1 MCKGKSMK
9 RVAAIDCGTN
19 SIRLLISDIDTS
31 TNTATDVVR
40 EMRIVRLGEGVDK
53 TNAFSPRALERTFK
67 AVEEYDKLLLKH
79 NVEHV
84 RFVATSATRD
94 AQNKA
99 MFIKGVI
106 DRLRIVPEVIAGVE
120 EAALSFDGATRSLRQ
135 KHSAPFLVI
144 DLGGGSTE
152 LVIGDKEP
160 TGAYSM
166 DVGCVRM
173 TERHTPG
180 GNPTKEQEEA
190 IRTDVRNALKVAGTK
205 VDWETAKTVVGV
217 AGTITTVA
225 AHVLNLKTYDPDVLH
240 GASITAEQVSQTAQD
255 FITLTPAQRGALPYM
270 HEGRIE
276 VITAGSIVL
285 DEVMKGIGA
294 QTLIASERDILD
306 GVTWS
311 QVQ

>member
-1 MCKGKSMK
+1 MK

-31 TNTATDVVR
+31 TNTATDVCR

-67 AVEEYDKLLLKH
+67 AIDEYEEILLKH
-79 NVEHV
+79 KVENL

-106 DRLRIVPEVIAGVE
+106 DRLRIVPEVIAGTE

-135 KHSAPFLVI
+135 KHKAPFLII

-152 LVIGDKEP
+152 LVIGDQEP

-180 GNPTKEQEEA
+180 GNPIKAQEEA
-190 IRTDVRNALKVAGTK
+190 IRTDVRNALKEAAKK
-205 VDWETAKTVVGV
+205 VDWQKAQTIVGV
-217 AGTITTVA
+217 AGTVTTVA
-225 AHVLNLKTYDPDVLH
+225 AHILKLKTYDPEVLH
-240 GASITAEQVSQTAQD
+240 GASISAQQISQTAQD
-255 FITLTPAQRGALPYM
+255 FISLTPSQRAALPYM

-285 DEVMKGIGA
+285 DEVMKAIGA

-306 GVTWS
+306 GVAWS

>member
-1 MCKGKSMK
+1 MK

-19 SIRLLISDIDTS
+19 SIRLLISDIDTA

-53 TNAFSPRALERTFK
+53 TNAFLPSSLERTFK
-67 AVEEYDKLLLKH
+67 AVDEYDRLLLKH

-135 KHSAPFLVI
+135 KHTAPFLVI

-180 GNPTKEQEEA
+180 GNPTKAQEEA
-190 IRTDVRNALKVAGTK
+190 IRTDIRNALKVAGTK
-205 VDWETAKTVVGV
+205 VDWKKAQTVVGV

-240 GASITAEQVSQTAQD
+240 GAIITAEQISQTAQD
-255 FITLTPAQRGALPYM
+255 FISLTPIQRGALPYM

-294 QTLIASERDILD
+294 KTLIASERDILD

>member
-1 MCKGKSMK
+1 MK

-67 AVEEYDKLLLKH
+67 AVDEYDKLLLKH

-180 GNPTKEQEEA
+180 GNPTKAQEEA

-205 VDWETAKTVVGV
+205 VDWKTAKTVVGV

-240 GASITAEQVSQTAQD
+240 GVSITAEQVSQTAQD

>member
-1 MCKGKSMK
+1 MK

-19 SIRLLISDIDTS
+19 SIRLLISDIDTA

-53 TNAFSPRALERTFK
+53 TNAFLPSALERTFK
-67 AVEEYDKLLLKH
+67 AVDEYEKLLLKH

-135 KHSAPFLVI
+135 KHTAPFLVI

-205 VDWETAKTVVGV
+205 VDWKKAQTVVGV

-240 GASITAEQVSQTAQD
+240 GAIITAEQISQTAQD
-255 FITLTPAQRGALPYM
+255 FISLTPSQRGALPYM

-294 QTLIASERDILD
+294 KTLIASERDILD

>member
-1 MCKGKSMK
+1 VK

-31 TNTATDVVR
+31 TNIATDVCR

-53 TNAFSPRALERTFK
+53 TNAFSPKALERTFK
-67 AVEEYDKLLLKH
+67 AIEEYEQILLKH
-79 NVEHV
+79 KVENL

-106 DRLRIVPEVIAGVE
+106 DRLRIVPEVIAGTE

-135 KHSAPFLVI
+135 KHKAPFLII

-180 GNPTKEQEEA
+180 GNPTKAQEEA
-190 IRTDVRNALKVAGTK
+190 IRTDVRDALKEASKK
-205 VDWETAKTVVGV
+205 VDWQKPQTIVGV
-217 AGTITTVA
+217 AGTVTTVA
-225 AHVLNLKTYDPDVLH
+225 AHILKLKTYDPVVLH
-240 GASITAEQVSQTAQD
+240 GASIGAQQISQTAQD
-255 FITLTPAQRGALPYM
+255 FISLTPSQRAALPYM

-285 DEVMKGIGA
+285 DEVMKAIGA

-306 GVTWS
+306 GVAWS

>member
-1 MCKGKSMK
+1 MK

-19 SIRLLISDIDTS
+19 SIRLLISNIDTS

-40 EMRIVRLGEGVDK
+40 EMRIVRLGEGVDR
-53 TNAFSPRALERTFK
+53 TNAFLPTALERTFK

-135 KHSAPFLVI
+135 KHSAPFLII

-190 IRTDVRNALKVAGTK
+190 IRTDVKNALKVAGTK
-205 VDWETAKTVVGV
+205 VDWKTAKTVVGV

>member
-1 MCKGKSMK
+1 MK

-31 TNTATDVVR
+31 TNTATDVCR

-67 AVEEYDKLLLKH
+67 AIDEYEEILLKH
-79 NVEHV
+79 KVENL

-106 DRLRIVPEVIAGVE
+106 DRLRIVPEVIAGTE

-135 KHSAPFLVI
+135 KHKAPFLII

-152 LVIGDKEP
+152 LVIGDQEQ

-180 GNPTKEQEEA
+180 GNPSKAQEEA
-190 IRTDVRNALKVAGTK
+190 IRTDVRNALKEAAKK
-205 VDWETAKTVVGV
+205 VDWQKAQTIVGV
-217 AGTITTVA
+217 AGTVTTVA
-225 AHVLNLKTYDPDVLH
+225 AHVLKLKTYDPEVLH
-240 GASITAEQVSQTAQD
+240 GASISAQQISQTAQD
-255 FITLTPAQRGALPYM
+255 FISLTPSQRAALPYM

-285 DEVMKGIGA
+285 DEVMKAIGA

-306 GVTWS
+306 GVAWS

>member
-1 MCKGKSMK
+1 MK

-53 TNAFSPRALERTFK
+53 TNAFLPTALERTFK

-205 VDWETAKTVVGV
+205 VDWKTAKTVVGV

-285 DEVMKGIGA
+285 DEVLKGIGA

>member
-1 MCKGKSMK
+1 MK

-31 TNTATDVVR
+31 TKTATDVCR

-67 AVEEYDKLLLKH
+67 AIDEYEEILLKH
-79 NVEHV
+79 KVENL

-106 DRLRIVPEVIAGVE
+106 DRLRIVPEVIAGTE

-135 KHSAPFLVI
+135 KHKAPFLII

-152 LVIGDKEP
+152 LVIGDQEP

-180 GNPTKEQEEA
+180 GNPTKSQEEA
-190 IRTDVRNALKVAGTK
+190 IRTDVRNALKEAAKK
-205 VDWETAKTVVGV
+205 VDWQKAQTIVGV
-217 AGTITTVA
+217 AGTVTTVA
-225 AHVLNLKTYDPDVLH
+225 AHILKLKTYDPEVLH
-240 GASITAEQVSQTAQD
+240 GASISAQQISQTAQD
-255 FITLTPAQRGALPYM
+255 FISLTPSQRAALPYM

-285 DEVMKGIGA
+285 DEVMKAIGA

-306 GVTWS
+306 GVAWS

>member
-1 MCKGKSMK
+1 MK

-53 TNAFSPRALERTFK
+53 TYAFSPRALERTFK
-67 AVEEYDKLLLKH
+67 AVEEYEKLLLKH

-180 GNPTKEQEEA
+180 GNPTKAQEEA
-190 IRTDVRNALKVAGTK
+190 IRTDVRSALKVAATK
-205 VDWETAKTVVGV
+205 VDWKTANTVVGV

-240 GASITAEQVSQTAQD
+240 GASITAEQISQTAQD

-285 DEVMKGIGA
+285 DEVIKGIGA
-294 QTLIASERDILD
+294 KTLIASERDILD

>member
-1 MCKGKSMK
+1 MK

-31 TNTATDVVR
+31 TNTATDVCR

-67 AVEEYDKLLLKH
+67 AIDEYEEILLKH
-79 NVEHV
+79 KVENL

-106 DRLRIVPEVIAGVE
+106 DRLRIVPEVIAGTE

-135 KHSAPFLVI
+135 KHKAPFLII

-152 LVIGDKEP
+152 LVIGDQEP

-180 GNPTKEQEEA
+180 GNPTKSQEEA
-190 IRTDVRNALKVAGTK
+190 IRTDVRNALKEAGKK
-205 VDWETAKTVVGV
+205 VDWQRAQTIVGV
-217 AGTITTVA
+217 AGTVTTVA
-225 AHVLNLKTYDPDVLH
+225 AHILKLKTYDPEVLH
-240 GASITAEQVSQTAQD
+240 GASISAQQISQTAQD
-255 FITLTPAQRGALPYM
+255 FISLTPSQRAALPYM

-285 DEVMKGIGA
+285 DEVMKAIGA

-306 GVTWS
+306 GVAWS

>member
-1 MCKGKSMK
+1 MK

-19 SIRLLISDIDTS
+19 SIRLLISDIETS
-31 TNTATDVVR
+31 TNTATDVCR

-67 AVEEYDKLLLKH
+67 AIDEYEEILLKH
-79 NVEHV
+79 KVENL

-106 DRLRIVPEVIAGVE
+106 DRLRIVPEVIAGTE

-135 KHSAPFLVI
+135 KHKAPFLII

-152 LVIGDKEP
+152 LVIGDQEP

-180 GNPTKEQEEA
+180 GNPTKAQEEA
-190 IRTDVRNALKVAGTK
+190 IRTDVRNALKEAAKK
-205 VDWETAKTVVGV
+205 VDWQKAQTIVGV
-217 AGTITTVA
+217 AGTVTTVA
-225 AHVLNLKTYDPDVLH
+225 AHILKLKTYDPEVLH
-240 GASITAEQVSQTAQD
+240 GASISAQQISQTAQD
-255 FITLTPAQRGALPYM
+255 FISLTPSQRAALPYM

-285 DEVMKGIGA
+285 DEVMKAIGA

-306 GVTWS
+306 GVAWS

>member
-1 MCKGKSMK
+1 MK

-40 EMRIVRLGEGVDK
+40 EMRIVRLGEGVDI

-120 EAALSFDGATRSLRQ
+120 EATLSFDGATRSLRQ
-135 KHSAPFLVI
+135 KYSAPFLVI

-180 GNPTKEQEEA
+180 GNPTKAQEEA
-190 IRTDVRNALKVAGTK
+190 IRTDVRNALKVAATK
-205 VDWETAKTVVGV
+205 VNWETAKTVVGV

-240 GASITAEQVSQTAQD
+240 GASITAEQISQTAQD

-294 QTLIASERDILD
+294 KTLIASERDILD

>member
-1 MCKGKSMK
+1 MK

-135 KHSAPFLVI
+135 KHSAPFLII

-205 VDWETAKTVVGV
+205 VDWKKAQPVVGV

>member
-1 MCKGKSMK
+1 MK

-31 TNTATDVVR
+31 TNTATDVCR
-40 EMRIVRLGEGVDK
+40 EMKIVRLGEGVDK

-67 AVEEYDKLLLKH
+67 AIDEYEQILLKH
-79 NVEHV
+79 KVENL

-106 DRLRIVPEVIAGVE
+106 DRLRIVPEVIAGTE

-135 KHSAPFLVI
+135 KHKAPFLIV

-152 LVIGDKEP
+152 LVIGDQEP
-160 TGAYSM
+160 AGAYSM

-180 GNPTKEQEEA
+180 GNPTKSQEEA
-190 IRTDVRNALKVAGTK
+190 IRTDVRNALKEAGKK
-205 VDWETAKTVVGV
+205 VDWQKAQTIVGV
-217 AGTITTVA
+217 AGTVTTVA
-225 AHVLNLKTYDPDVLH
+225 AHILKLKTYDPEVLH
-240 GASITAEQVSQTAQD
+240 GASISAQLISQTAQD
-255 FITLTPAQRGALPYM
+255 FISLTPSQRAALPYM

-285 DEVMKGIGA
+285 DEVMKAIGA

-306 GVTWS
+306 GVAWS

>member
-1 MCKGKSMK
+1 MK

-31 TNTATDVVR
+31 TNTATDVCR

-67 AVEEYDKLLLKH
+67 AIEEYEQILLKH
-79 NVEHV
+79 KVENL

-106 DRLRIVPEVIAGVE
+106 DRLRIVPEVIAGTE

-135 KHSAPFLVI
+135 KHKAPFLII

-152 LVIGDKEP
+152 LVIGDQEP

-180 GNPTKEQEEA
+180 GNPTKAQEEA
-190 IRTDVRNALKVAGTK
+190 IRTDVRNALKEAAKK
-205 VDWETAKTVVGV
+205 VDWQKAQTIVGV
-217 AGTITTVA
+217 AGTVTTVA
-225 AHVLNLKTYDPDVLH
+225 AHILKLKTYDPEVLH
-240 GASITAEQVSQTAQD
+240 GASISAQQISQTAQD
-255 FITLTPAQRGALPYM
+255 FISLTPSQRAALPYM

-285 DEVMKGIGA
+285 DEVMKAIGA

-306 GVTWS
+306 GVAWS

>member
-1 MCKGKSMK
+1 MK

-31 TNTATDVVR
+31 TNTATDVCR

-67 AVEEYDKLLLKH
+67 AIEEYEQILLKH
-79 NVEHV
+79 KVENL

-106 DRLRIVPEVIAGVE
+106 DRLRIVPEVIAGTE

-135 KHSAPFLVI
+135 KHKAPFLII

-152 LVIGDKEP
+152 LVIGDQEP

-180 GNPTKEQEEA
+180 GNPTKSQEEA
-190 IRTDVRNALKVAGTK
+190 IRTDVRNALKEAGKK
-205 VDWETAKTVVGV
+205 VDWQKAQTIVGV
-217 AGTITTVA
+217 AGTVTTVA
-225 AHVLNLKTYDPDVLH
+225 AHILKLKTYDPEVLH
-240 GASITAEQVSQTAQD
+240 GASISAQQISQTAQD
-255 FITLTPAQRGALPYM
+255 FISLTPSQRAALPYM

-285 DEVMKGIGA
+285 DEVMKAIGA

-306 GVTWS
+306 GVAWS

>member
-1 MCKGKSMK
+1 MK

-31 TNTATDVVR
+31 TNTATDVCR

-67 AVEEYDKLLLKH
+67 AIDEYEEILLKH
-79 NVEHV
+79 KVENL

-106 DRLRIVPEVIAGVE
+106 DRLRIVPEVIAGTE

-135 KHSAPFLVI
+135 KHKAPFLII

-152 LVIGDKEP
+152 LVMGDQEP

-180 GNPTKEQEEA
+180 GNPIKAQEEA
-190 IRTDVRNALKVAGTK
+190 IRTDVRNALKEAAKK
-205 VDWETAKTVVGV
+205 VDWQKAQTIVGV
-217 AGTITTVA
+217 AGTVTTVA
-225 AHVLNLKTYDPDVLH
+225 AHILKLKTYDPEVLH
-240 GASITAEQVSQTAQD
+240 GASISAQQISQTAQD
-255 FITLTPAQRGALPYM
+255 FISLTPSQRAALPYM

-285 DEVMKGIGA
+285 DEVMKAIGA

-306 GVTWS
+306 GVAWS

>member
-1 MCKGKSMK
+1 MK

-31 TNTATDVVR
+31 TNTATDVCR

-67 AVEEYDKLLLKH
+67 AIDEYEEILLKH
-79 NVEHV
+79 KVENL

-106 DRLRIVPEVIAGVE
+106 DRLRIVPEVIAGTE

-135 KHSAPFLVI
+135 KHKAPFLII

-152 LVIGDKEP
+152 LVIGDQEP

-180 GNPTKEQEEA
+180 GNPTKAQEEA
-190 IRTDVRNALKVAGTK
+190 IRTDVRNALKEAAKK
-205 VDWETAKTVVGV
+205 VDWQKAQTIVGV
-217 AGTITTVA
+217 AGTVTTVA
-225 AHVLNLKTYDPDVLH
+225 AHILKLKTYDPEVLH
-240 GASITAEQVSQTAQD
+240 GASISAQQISQTAQD
-255 FITLTPAQRGALPYM
+255 FISLTPSQRAALPYM

-285 DEVMKGIGA
+285 DEVMKAIGA

-306 GVTWS
+306 GVAWS

>member
-1 MCKGKSMK
+1 MK

-31 TNTATDVVR
+31 TNTATDVCR

-67 AVEEYDKLLLKH
+67 AIDEYEEILLKH
-79 NVEHV
+79 KVENL

-94 AQNKA
+94 AQNKT

-106 DRLRIVPEVIAGVE
+106 DRLRIVPEVIAGTE

-135 KHSAPFLVI
+135 KHKAPFLII

-152 LVIGDKEP
+152 LVIGDQEP

-180 GNPTKEQEEA
+180 GNPTKAQEEA
-190 IRTDVRNALKVAGTK
+190 IRTDVRNALKEAAKK
-205 VDWETAKTVVGV
+205 VDWQKAQTIVGV
-217 AGTITTVA
+217 AGTVTTVA
-225 AHVLNLKTYDPDVLH
+225 AHVLKLKTYDPEVLH
-240 GASITAEQVSQTAQD
+240 GASISAQQISQTAQD
-255 FITLTPAQRGALPYM
+255 FISLTPSQRAALPYM

-285 DEVMKGIGA
+285 DEVMKAIGA

-306 GVTWS
+306 GVAWS

>member
-1 MCKGKSMK
+1 MK

-19 SIRLLISDIDTS
+19 SIRLLISDIDTA

-53 TNAFSPRALERTFK
+53 TNAFLPSALERTFK
-67 AVEEYDKLLLKH
+67 AVDEYEKLLLKH

-135 KHSAPFLVI
+135 KHVAPFLVI

-190 IRTDVRNALKVAGTK
+190 IRTDVRNVLKVAGTK
-205 VDWETAKTVVGV
+205 VDWKTAKTVVGV

-294 QTLIASERDILD
+294 KTLIASERDILD

>member
-1 MCKGKSMK
+1 MK

-19 SIRLLISDIDTS
+19 SIRLLISDIDSS

-40 EMRIVRLGEGVDK
+40 EMRIVRLGEGIDK
-53 TNAFSPRALERTFK
+53 TNAFSPRALDRTFK
-67 AVEEYDKLLLKH
+67 AVDEYEKLLVKH

-106 DRLRIVPEVIAGVE
+106 DRLRIVPEVITGVE

-152 LVIGDKEP
+152 LVLGDKEP

-180 GNPTKEQEEA
+180 GNPTKAQEEA
-190 IRTDVRNALKVAGTK
+190 IRTDVRNALKVAGKK
-205 VDWETAKTVVGV
+205 VDWKKAQTVVGV
-217 AGTITTVA
+217 AGTVTTVA
-225 AHVLNLKTYDPDVLH
+225 AHVLNLKTYDPEVLH
-240 GASITAEQVSQTAQD
+240 GATITAEQISQTAQD
-255 FITLTPAQRGALPYM
+255 FISLTPAQRGALPYM

-294 QTLIASERDILD
+294 KNLIASERDILD

>member
-1 MCKGKSMK
+1 MK

-67 AVEEYDKLLLKH
+67 AVDEYEKLLLKH

-180 GNPTKEQEEA
+180 GNPTKAQEEA

-205 VDWETAKTVVGV
+205 VDWKAAKTVVGV

-240 GASITAEQVSQTAQD
+240 GAIITAEQISQTAQD
-255 FITLTPAQRGALPYM
+255 FITLTPTQRGVLPYM

-285 DEVMKGIGA
+285 DEVMQGIGA
-294 QTLIASERDILD
+294 KTLITSERDILD

>member
-1 MCKGKSMK
+1 MK

-135 KHSAPFLVI
+135 KHSAPFLII

-205 VDWETAKTVVGV
+205 VDWKTAKTVVGV

-294 QTLIASERDILD
+294 KTLIASERDILD

>member
-1 MCKGKSMK
+1 MK

-31 TNTATDVVR
+31 TNTATDVCR

-67 AVEEYDKLLLKH
+67 AIDEYEEILLKH
-79 NVEHV
+79 KVENL

-106 DRLRIVPEVIAGVE
+106 DRLRIVPEVIAGTE

-135 KHSAPFLVI
+135 KHKAPFLII

-152 LVIGDKEP
+152 LVIGDQEP

-180 GNPTKEQEEA
+180 GNPTKAQEEA
-190 IRTDVRNALKVAGTK
+190 IRTDVRNALKEAAKK
-205 VDWETAKTVVGV
+205 VDWQKAQTIVGV
-217 AGTITTVA
+217 AGTVTTVA
-225 AHVLNLKTYDPDVLH
+225 AHVLKLKTYDPEVLH
-240 GASITAEQVSQTAQD
+240 GASISAQQISQTAQD
-255 FITLTPAQRGALPYM
+255 FISLTPSQRAALPYM

-276 VITAGSIVL
+276 VITGGSIVL
-285 DEVMKGIGA
+285 DEVMKAIGA

-306 GVTWS
+306 GVAWS

>member
-1 MCKGKSMK
+1 MK
-9 RVAAIDCGTN
+9 RVAVIDCGTN
-19 SIRLLISDIDTS
+19 SIRLLISDIDTA

-53 TNAFSPRALERTFK
+53 TNAFLPSALERTFK
-67 AVEEYDKLLLKH
+67 AVDEYEKLLLKH

-135 KHSAPFLVI
+135 KHTAPFLVI

-180 GNPTKEQEEA
+180 GKPTKAQEEA

-205 VDWETAKTVVGV
+205 VDWKKAQTVVGV

-225 AHVLNLKTYDPDVLH
+225 AHVLKLKTYDPDVLH
-240 GASITAEQVSQTAQD
+240 GAIITAEQISQTAQD
-255 FITLTPAQRGALPYM
+255 FISLTPSQRGALPYM

-294 QTLIASERDILD
+294 KTLIASERDILD

>member
-1 MCKGKSMK
+1 MK

-19 SIRLLISDIDTS
+19 SIRLLISDIDTA

-53 TNAFSPRALERTFK
+53 TNAFLPSALERTFK
-67 AVEEYDKLLLKH
+67 AVDEYDKLLLKH

-135 KHSAPFLVI
+135 KHTAPFLVI

-190 IRTDVRNALKVAGTK
+190 IRTDVKNALKVAGTK
-205 VDWETAKTVVGV
+205 VDWKTAKTVVGV

-294 QTLIASERDILD
+294 KTLIASERDILD

>member
-1 MCKGKSMK
+1 MK

-19 SIRLLISDIDTS
+19 SIRLLISDIDTA

-67 AVEEYDKLLLKH
+67 AVDEYEKLLQKH

-135 KHSAPFLVI
+135 KHTAPFLVI

-180 GNPTKEQEEA
+180 GNPTKAQEEA

-205 VDWETAKTVVGV
+205 VDWKTAQTVVGV

-240 GASITAEQVSQTAQD
+240 GAIITAEQISQTAQD
-255 FITLTPAQRGALPYM
+255 FISLTPSQRGALPYM

-294 QTLIASERDILD
+294 KTLIASERDILD

>member
-1 MCKGKSMK
+1 MK

-31 TNTATDVVR
+31 TNTATDVCR

-67 AVEEYDKLLLKH
+67 AIDEYEEILLKH
-79 NVEHV
+79 KVENL

-94 AQNKA
+94 AQNKT

-106 DRLRIVPEVIAGVE
+106 DRLRIVPEVIAGTE

-135 KHSAPFLVI
+135 KYKAPFLII

-152 LVIGDKEP
+152 LVIGDQEP

-180 GNPTKEQEEA
+180 GNPTKTQEEA
-190 IRTDVRNALKVAGTK
+190 IRTDVRNALKEAAKK
-205 VDWETAKTVVGV
+205 VDWQKAQTIVGV
-217 AGTITTVA
+217 AGTVTTVA
-225 AHVLNLKTYDPDVLH
+225 AHILKLKTYDPEVLH
-240 GASITAEQVSQTAQD
+240 GANISAQQISQTAQD
-255 FITLTPAQRGALPYM
+255 FISLTPSQRAALPYM

-285 DEVMKGIGA
+285 DEVMKAIGA

-306 GVTWS
+306 GVAWS

>member
-1 MCKGKSMK
+1 MK

-31 TNTATDVVR
+31 TNTATDVCR

-67 AVEEYDKLLLKH
+67 AIEEYEQILLKH
-79 NVEHV
+79 KVENL

-106 DRLRIVPEVIAGVE
+106 DRLRIVPEVIAGTE

-135 KHSAPFLVI
+135 KHKAPFLII

-152 LVIGDKEP
+152 LVIGDQEP

-180 GNPTKEQEEA
+180 GNPTKSQEEA
-190 IRTDVRNALKVAGTK
+190 IRTDVRNALKEAGKK
-205 VDWETAKTVVGV
+205 VDWQRAQTIVGV
-217 AGTITTVA
+217 AGTVTTVA
-225 AHVLNLKTYDPDVLH
+225 AHILKLKTYDPEVLH
-240 GASITAEQVSQTAQD
+240 GASISAQLISQTAQD
-255 FITLTPAQRGALPYM
+255 FISLTPSQRAALPYM

-285 DEVMKGIGA
+285 DEVMKAIGA

-306 GVTWS
+306 GVAWS

>member
-1 MCKGKSMK
+1 MK

-53 TNAFSPRALERTFK
+53 TNAFLPTALERTFK

-180 GNPTKEQEEA
+180 GNPTKAQEEA

-205 VDWETAKTVVGV
+205 VDWTTAKTVVGV